1 MENETIQLQPNPVN
15 ESQQYNPISVGEWII
30 TTIILA
36 IPIVGFIMLFVW
48 GFGSNTQPSKA
59 NWAKAAL
66 IMMGIGIVLS
76 FLFFGTML
84 GIIGA
89 IVQ

>member
-36 IPIVGFIMLFVW
+36 IPIVGIIMLFVW
-48 GFGSNTQPSKA
+48 GFRSNTQPSKA
-59 NWAKAAL
+59 N
-66 IMMGIGIVLS
+66 
-76 FLFFGTML
+76 
-84 GIIGA
+84 
-89 IVQ
+89 